1 MTYLDAAKKV
11 LEQAKEP
18 LHYQEITKRAL
29 SQNLIQPQ
37 GATPEATMG
46 SRLYTDTLKENSLFV
61 RVGRGIFDLRESR
74 QADID
79 NYVREIND
87 ATKSKLQ
94 GLLHKMSP
102 DRFEALVGELLVQ
115 MGFDENTVEVTQRSS
130 DGGIDVIGVFRAAGL
145 TEMNVAV
152 QVKRWKQNVGA
163 PIVTQLRGS
172 LQVHQQ
178 GIIITTSDFTK
189 GARQEALSPNKA
201 HIGLIDGEELVDLL
215 IKHQVGVA
223 SKELKVIGLDEEWWG
238 EMLPQETPDSISSQ
252 TSRRTASPKP
262 ASVRIFNQEY
272 PINTWKA
279 VLLKTAE
286 VIYKK
291 HPYNFES
298 TAFALRGSERQ
309 YIARSGENMISP
321 KKIPGS
327 ELWIET
333 NFSSEDILRIS
344 KRLLDLFGY
353 SEHELIVSTALSQ

>member
-1 MTYLDAAKKV
+1 MTYLDAAKIV

-61 RVGRGIFDLRESR
+61 RVGRGLFDLRENR

-79 NYVREIND
+79 TFVRKIND
-87 ATKSKLQ
+87 ATRSQLHR
-94 GLLHKMSP
+94 LLHEMPP
-102 DRFEALVGELLVQ
+102 DRFEALIGELLVQ
-115 MGFDENTVEVTQRSS
+115 MGFDENTVEVTQRSN
-130 DGGIDVIGVFRAAGL
+130 DGGIDVVGVFRAAGL

-163 PIVTQLRGS
+163 PVVTQLRGS

-178 GIIITTSDFTK
+178 GIVITTSNFTN

-201 HIGLIDGEELVDLL
+201 RIGLIDGEELVDLL

-223 SKELKVIGLDEEWWG
+223 SKDLKVIGLDEEWWG
-238 EMLPQETPDSISSQ
+238 EMLLDEVPDPATPQI
-252 TSRRTASPKP
+252 SRRTASPKP
-262 ASVRIFNQEY
+262 TSVWIFNQEY
-272 PINTWKA
+272 PVNTWKD

-286 VIYKK
+286 VIYEL
-291 HPYNFES
+291 HPYNFENKAS
-298 TAFALRGSERQ
+298 ALRGTERQ
-309 YIARSGENMISP
+309 YIARSKNNMISP

-333 NFSSEDILRIS
+333 NFSREDILRMS
-344 KRLLDLFGY
+344 RRLLSLFGY
-353 SEHELIVSTALSQ
+353 TGDKLIVSTE